1 MSHRLNERLI
11 QQNGETM
18 RIKLHNKKLNL
29 SNVSNEEQET
39 LVMDSEELELYYM
52 ILEERIEQK
61 LFSNEMFDS
70 IGTLIR
76 LECLKPQ
83 KIYKLFL
90 LLL

>member
-1 MSHRLNERLI
+1 
-11 QQNGETM
+11 M

>member
-29 SNVSNEEQET
+29 SNVNNEEQET

>member
-1 MSHRLNERLI
+1 
-11 QQNGETM
+11 M

-29 SNVSNEEQET
+29 SNVNNEEQET